1 MPFGL
6 GGDERIEQMRQ
17 HVVGHA
23 GAVVAHAEFERQRD
37 LVGLPGTESRMPGRK
52 AVVSTIS
59 PSGASPIASAA
70 FLTRLRKTWT
80 SWSRLA
86 KTGGSDGS

>member
-1 MPFGL
+1 MS
-6 GGDERIEQMRQ
+6 
-17 HVVGHA
+17 A
-23 GAVVAHAEFERQRD
+23 GTPGPLSRTQNSSGSVT
-37 LVGLPGTESRMPGRK
+37 LVGLPGTERRMPGRK

-70 FLTRLRKTWT
+70 FLTRLRKTWI

-86 KTGGSDGS
+86 